1 MDKQINLYLVQS
13 PLQAI
18 NAYEFRR
25 SQTGE
30 NELNVIVVLDQSWQP
45 NNAMVATTLAALDW
59 KPDFV
64 LPHGAS
70 SVGKVLAWMR
80 LRRFVRSLSSV
91 RRVVI
96 GAYDS
101 GLMVAAANLLKK
113 AQVFIVDDGTQSL
126 VFPDYRYL
134 GARGEHHSQDRHVDW
149 LGFDSRLPQG
159 VTFFSIYELP
169 LRAPDCRTK
178 NELSF
183 LKTGIRYDDSGPVF
197 FAGSIFADMG
207 LVTQDTYIDWVAA
220 VRRWFGG
227 REMHYFPHRR
237 TNLEVKRK
245 ALESLGVRIVQLDF
259 PFELH
264 LARSGAAPCAVAG
277 LYTTIFDTL
286 LAAGLCEPQRL
297 MAFVVPEDIIIDPME
312 RRMARTCYQ
321 SYQKA
326 GMRVI
331 DALPRFTSELQR

>member
-1 MDKQINLYLVQS
+1 MEVHTNLYLVQS

-18 NAYEFRR
+18 NAFEFRR
-25 SQTGE
+25 NQAQQGE
-30 NELNVIVVLDQSWQP
+30 SNVLAVLDQSWGP
-45 NNAMVATTLAALDW
+45 NNTMVAATLGALDW

-64 LPHGAS
+64 LPYAAS
-70 SVGKVLAWMR
+70 RAGKALAWLS

-101 GLMVAAANLLKK
+101 GLMVAVTNLFKE
-113 AQVFIVDDGTQSL
+113 ARVFIVDDGTNSL

-134 GARGEHHSQDRHVDW
+134 GARGEHHRQDQVVRW
-149 LGFDSRLPQG
+149 LGFDSRLPSC
-159 VTFFSIYELP
+159 VTCFSIYDLP
-169 LRAPDCRTK
+169 LRAPDRRVK

-183 LKTGIRYDDSGPVF
+183 LKTDLRYEDSGPVF
-197 FAGSIFADMG
+197 FAGSIFSDVGM
-207 LVTQDTYIDWVAA
+207 VSHDTYIDWVAA
-220 VRRWFGG
+220 VRTWFGG

-245 ALESLGVRIVQLDF
+245 ALECLGVRIVQLDI

-264 LARSGAAPCAVAG
+264 LSQSAVAPCAVAG

-297 MAFVVPEDIIIDPME
+297 ISFVVPEEVMIDPME
-312 RRMARTCYQ
+312 RSMARTCYRA
-321 SYQKA
+321 YEKA

-331 DALPRFTSELQR
+331 DALPRFTSALQR